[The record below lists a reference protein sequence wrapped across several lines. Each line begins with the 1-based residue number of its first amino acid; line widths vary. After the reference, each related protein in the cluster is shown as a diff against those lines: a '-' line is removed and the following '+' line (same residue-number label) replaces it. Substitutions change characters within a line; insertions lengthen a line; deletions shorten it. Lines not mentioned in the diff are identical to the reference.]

1 MRRVFVIRKDLHL
14 KPGKLAA
21 MVGHCAETYW
31 TNLLKAGSIKDN
43 EFEELRAIETY
54 PDGKKIPML
63 YHQSSLCEAA
73 KKAFEEGKEFFLHKL
88 ENSCPTMTISIEIPK
103 DIWNNYVNG
112 IFTKTICEARN
123 LDNMKKRVMP
133 VIEELSL
140 KEGIDYGYI
149 NDSCKTD
156 LIPENPDG
164 TCTIGMWFKP
174 LPDEIAHKI
183 SKKFQ
188 LYRDESGKSAAST
201 DACNVSKA

>member
-1 MRRVFVIRKDLHL
+1 MRRVFVIRKDLQL

-21 MVGHCAETYW
+21 MVGHCCEAYW
-31 TNLLKAGSIKDN
+31 TNLLKAGSIKNN
-43 EFEELRAIETY
+43 EFEELRVVETY
-54 PDGKKIPML
+54 PDGKKGPIL
-63 YHQSSLCEAA
+63 YRHPALHEAA
-73 KKAFEEGKEFFLHKL
+73 KKAFEEGKEWFLHKP
-88 ENSCPTMTISIEIPK
+88 ENSRPTMTVSIEIPK

-133 VIEELSL
+133 VIEELGL
-140 KEGIDYGYI
+140 KEGCDYDYI

-156 LIPENPDG
+156 LTPENPDG

-174 LPDEIAHKI
+174 LPDEDAHKI

-188 LYRDESGKSAAST
+188 LYRD
-201 DACNVSKA
+201 DFDR

>member
-1 MRRVFVIRKDLHL
+1 MRRVFIIRKDLHL
-14 KPGKLAA
+14 KSGKLAA
-21 MVGHCAETYW
+21 MIGHLCEAYW

-43 EFEELRAIETY
+43 EFEKLTAIEICQ
-54 PDGKKIPML
+54 DGKKRQML
-63 YHQSSLCEAA
+63 YQNPALHEAA

-103 DIWNNYVNG
+103 DVWNNYVNG

-174 LPDEIAHKI
+174 LPDEDAHKI

-188 LYRDESGKSAAST
+188 LYHDESKPT
-201 DACNVSKA
+201 PVS